1 MNLNLKQKMIMLKNI
16 KAQTVLLALLFLS
29 VSCSDDIGN
38 YNYKNINEIKAT
50 GIEKTYTVYSGDHL
64 KIIPNLNP
72 TLDDGNDPNR
82 YTYEWSAV
90 DPLIINP
97 LLAKTVIAKTKNLD
111 IDLKLAPAKYTIYYF
126 VKDNATG
133 VTWQQEPF
141 TLTVISSIYEGWLA
155 LGDVDGKA
163 RLDMV
168 SILPNV
174 AEPKIIT
181 DVLEKSGSDL
191 KLSGKAVNVYCFKNP
206 LLTTLMYGIYV
217 TASESG
223 TSRIDQDSFGWTPTQ
238 NIAYEMVDGSIPRN
252 FGVDFMKSAL
262 QSENFLY
269 SKGNI
274 YYFLRP
280 MQIGY
285 SLPQNKVDI
294 ETKPFYAAPF
304 IAENGGSTGSP
315 VFYDRDGH
323 RFLRYICVS
332 GICSKMPQ
340 AVGTGTILDW
350 SNTNS
355 DLVYMTTTPFN
366 GYENFAVLKNISTGK
381 YNLLRFNMG
390 FVQTY
395 YKEILNA
402 PDFDKATHFAV
413 SPDSGYLFYTVGSK
427 LYEYDNGTQSAKLML
442 DKGAEEI
449 TYIGF
454 HANSKTFAN
463 KLVVGSYSTT
473 GTLELYTVPPV
484 NGALVL
490 TNSYTGLCK
499 IVDVAFRAR

>member
-1 MNLNLKQKMIMLKNI
+1 MLKNI
-16 KAQTVLLALLFLS
+16 KLQIALLTLFLLS
-29 VSCSDDIGN
+29 VSCADDLGN

-50 GIEKTYTVYSGDHL
+50 GIEKEYTIYNGEHF
-64 KIIPNLNP
+64 KITPNLNP

-82 YTYEWSAV
+82 YTYEWVAV
-90 DPLIINP
+90 NTLIINAP
-97 LLAKTVIAKTKNLD
+97 EAKFVIAKTKNLD
-111 IDLKLAPAKYTIYYF
+111 IDLKLAPAKYKVYYF
-126 VKDNATG
+126 VKDNITG

-141 TLTVISSIYEGWLA
+141 TLTVVSSIYEGWLV
-155 LGDVDGKA
+155 LGDVESKA
-163 RLDMV
+163 RLDMI

-174 AEPKIIT
+174 AEHKIIT
-181 DVLEKSGSDL
+181 DVLDKAGSGL

-206 LLTTLMYGIYV
+206 MITPLMYGIYI

-262 QSENFLY
+262 SGENFIY

-274 YYFLRP
+274 YYYMRIQ
-280 MQIGY
+280 QIGY
-285 SLPQNKVDI
+285 SLPQNKVDT
-294 ETKPFYAAPF
+294 ETKSFYAAPF
-304 IAENGGSTGSP
+304 IAENQGVLGSP
-315 VFYDRDGH
+315 VFYDRDGR
-323 RFLRYICVS
+323 RFLRYS
-332 GICSKMPQ
+332 TMDGICSKMPE
-340 AVGTGTILDW
+340 AIGTGTVLDW
-350 SNTNS
+350 SNTKS
-355 DLVYMTTTPFN
+355 DLVYMTTSSFN
-366 GYENFAVLKNISTGK
+366 GMENFAVLKDITTGK
-381 YNLLRFNMG
+381 YNLLRFNTG

-413 SPDSGYLFYTVGSK
+413 SPDSGYLFYTVGGK
-427 LYEYDNGTQSAKLML
+427 LYEYDHGTQSAKLML
-442 DKGAEEI
+442 DKGSEEI

-454 HANSKTFAN
+454 HANAKTFAN
-463 KLVVGSYSTT
+463 KLVVGSYGTT
-473 GTLELYTVPPV
+473 GTLQLYTVPPV

-490 TNSYTGLCK
+490 TNNYTGLCK